1 VKRSLGIQSAVPA
14 LGFLDM
20 LLRSP
25 PCVLLDLDLDSR
37 SGARG
42 ESWPGETTSAQ
53 RAEESGAGEESGSW
67 FLVVVRRRENE

>member
-1 VKRSLGIQSAVPA
+1 MKRSLGIQSAVPA
-14 LGFLDM
+14 SGFLDM
-20 LLRSP
+20 LLRP

-42 ESWPGETTSAQ
+42 ESWPGETTSAR

-67 FLVVVRRRENE
+67 FLVVARRRENE